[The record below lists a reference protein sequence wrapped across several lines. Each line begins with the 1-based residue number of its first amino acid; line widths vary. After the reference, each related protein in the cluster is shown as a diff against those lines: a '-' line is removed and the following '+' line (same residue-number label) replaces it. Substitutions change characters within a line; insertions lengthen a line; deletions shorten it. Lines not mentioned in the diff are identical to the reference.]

1 MKAELEMEVEVKVGC
16 ENPGRGGRQ
25 CGAKVE
31 NRIVWP
37 QVEDALRRVHEDRLG
52 NLTAAE

>member
-1 MKAELEMEVEVKVGC
+1 VKAELEMEVEVKVGC